1 MSHSPPPLT
10 AAGPPANAHDDR
22 ELLRAA
28 FERATIGMAVT
39 DMQGRF
45 LQVNA
50 AYATMC
56 GYTEQQLLGLDYEAL
71 THPDDRERHAG
82 LLRRMIDGE
91 LQHFVIE
98 KRCVRGDGA
107 VIWVRNN
114 ISLAFAPDGEPMSI
128 VALSEDISEARR
140 LLEAER
146 TVCAETERAAQR
158 TELLFDI
165 TSALASATTEQ
176 EVAEVVIQRAARSL
190 GAVAGMIALRR
201 EGQMLEI
208 ISSHSLP
215 RQAKQT
221 WGRCPL
227 DTDTP
232 LAEAVRTG
240 TAITLAGRAAMW
252 ARYPERVHDVFIP
265 LGIHALNA
273 TPLRVDGRVIGAILF
288 LWGAPRESGEGE
300 LALFG
305 ALADQCVQALE
316 RGRLYEAERRA
327 RGDAE
332 RANLAKSRFLATMS
346 HELRTPLNAIG
357 GYAELLDMGLR
368 GPVTAAQR
376 ADLARIRH
384 SEQHLLGV
392 IDDILDFAQLEAGQ
406 TRFELTDVPVAE
418 ALTDMETLIAPQLRD
433 GTLSYRC
440 QISDTTLAVRADRDR
455 LQQVLANLLTN
466 ATKFT
471 DGPGAITVIADAT
484 ADRVRIA
491 VQDTGIGIPPNRL
504 QHIFDPF
511 VQVDPR
517 LARSREGAGLGL
529 AISRDLAR
537 KMSGD
542 IQVESELGVGS
553 TFSLVLPRGATA
565 ARRGIGSGRSQR
577 RSPGGTKA

>member
-1 MSHSPPPLT
+1 MSHSPFLLT

-45 LQVNA
+45 LQANA
-50 AYATMC
+50 AYTTMC
-56 GYTEQQLLGLDYEAL
+56 GYTEPQLLGLDYLAL

-98 KRCVRGDGA
+98 KRYVRGDGA

-114 ISLAFAPDGEPMSI
+114 ISLAFSPDGRPMNV

-146 TVCAETERAAQR
+146 AVCAEVERSAQR

-201 EGQMLEI
+201 DGDMLEM

-215 RQAKQT
+215 PQAKQT
-221 WGRCPL
+221 GGCYPL
-227 DTDTP
+227 DTNAP
-232 LAEAVRTG
+232 LADAVRTG
-240 TAITLAGRAAMW
+240 TAITLAGRTAMW
-252 ARYPERVHDVFIP
+252 ARYPERVHDLFIP

-273 TPLRVDGRVIGAILF
+273 TPLLLDGRVLGAILF
-288 LWGAPRESGEGE
+288 LWGAPREAGDAE

-305 ALADQCVQALE
+305 ALADRCVQALE
-316 RGRLYEAERRA
+316 RGRLYEAERHARA
-327 RGDAE
+327 AAE
-332 RANLAKSRFLATMS
+332 RANLAKSQFLTTMS

-357 GYAELLDMGLR
+357 GYTELLDMGLR
-368 GPVTAAQR
+368 GPVTAEQR

-406 TRFELTDVPVAE
+406 AHFELTDVPVTE
-418 ALTDMETLIAPQLRD
+418 ALVDMETLIAPQLRD
-433 GTLSYRC
+433 GTLSYRR
-440 QISDTTLAVRADRDR
+440 QISDATLAVRADRDK
-455 LQQVLANLLTN
+455 LQQVLVNLLAN

-471 DGPGAITVIADAT
+471 DGPGAITVTADAT
-484 ADRVRIA
+484 ADQVRIA
-491 VQDTGIGIPPNRL
+491 VQDTGIGIPSSHL

-517 LARSREGAGLGL
+517 LARSREGTGLGL
-529 AISRDLAR
+529 AISRHLAR

-553 TFSLVLPRGATA
+553 TFSLVLPRGATP
-565 ARRGIGSGRSQR
+565 ARRDVGMLQEEKRHERISG
-577 RSPGGTKA
+577 